1 MSSLGASVCLLHP
14 PAHATSTSPLSLFI
28 ALNTTHD
35 QLARIMIDCWNPDP
49 KKRPSFAEL
58 RTSIAVA
65 NVTVDATK
73 PTSYEDLQTKYGGA
87 AIGFSAHGDSQPDS
101 EATGPSE
108 PVSALISRSLQSFDI
123 MWWIY

>member
-1 MSSLGASVCLLHP
+1 MSSVEGSDCLHHLL
-14 PAHATSTSPLSLFI
+14 AHVTYTSTPWHII
-28 ALNTTHD
+28 APMSHKSHV
-35 QLARIMIDCWNPDP
+35 RIMIDCWNPDP

-65 NVTVDATK
+65 NITTEATR
-73 PTSYEDLQTKYGGA
+73 PATYEDLQTKYGGA

-108 PVSALISRSLQSFDI
+108 PVSTVIIIRTIFALFCYI
-123 MWWIY
+123 